1 SREHYDE
8 HHAGFSR
15 YRLHLPLLTDPRI
28 TFRCN
33 GRQVHM
39 ARGEV
44 WLFDR
49 LAPYGV
55 YNPTEW
61 PRVHL
66 TIETSG
72 SSTLWNLLDRA
83 ERPFDPRSSITES
96 EPDRIEYRPEWDAGV
111 LTENTAG
118 SAVLPPSDV
127 EA

>member
-1 SREHYDE
+1 MYLSAENLRR
-8 HHAGFSR
+8 FV
-15 YRLHLPLLTDPRI
+15 RLIFPPR
-28 TFRCN
+28 
-33 GRQVHM
+33 GWPESGVVHM

-72 SSTLWNLLDRA
+72 SSRQT
-83 ERPFDPRSSITES
+83 
-96 EPDRIEYRPEWDAGV
+96 
-111 LTENTAG
+111 
-118 SAVLPPSDV
+118 
-127 EA
+127 